1 MNDLPTCVDDFLSA
15 NDFST
20 HTVKAIKADLR
31 KFVNWFVNANGEH
44 FDITRITVRDVADF
58 RQHLAHVRRQS
69 VATVNRA
76 LVSIRRFLRY
86 LVQSGALSANPAES
100 VKELRRMP
108 ILPKGLS
115 TSEVRKIL
123 REIELRQDHKAGA
136 CIGLMLYAG
145 IRASEVVGLEL
156 NDVTVAP
163 RSGQVVCRQGKGNK
177 QRTVP
182 LSVEARRVV
191 QAYLETRPPAD
202 TQAVFVGER
211 GALTYS
217 GLRAI
222 CSKYSAI
229 TGVAFTA
236 HKLRHTFAHRY
247 LEQTNND
254 LVGLAQLL
262 GHESLNTTSIYT
274 RRGQDEL
281 QSRIIDLRYE

>member
-15 NDFST
+15 NDFSR

-31 KFVNWFVNANGEH
+31 KFINWFVNANGEQ
-44 FDITRITVRDVADF
+44 FDVTRVTVRDVADF
-58 RQHLAHVRRQS
+58 REHMARVRRQS

-76 LVSIRRFLRY
+76 LVSIRRFLGH
-86 LVQSGALSANPAES
+86 LVQSGAISANAAQA

-115 TSEVRKIL
+115 TSQVRKIL

-136 CIGLMLYAG
+136 CIGLMLHAG
-145 IRASEVVGLEL
+145 LRASEVVGLEL
-156 NDVTVAP
+156 DDVTVAP
-163 RSGQVVCRQGKGNK
+163 RSGQVVCRHGKGNK

-182 LSVEARRVV
+182 LSIEARRVV
-191 QAYLETRPPAD
+191 QTYLETRPPID
-202 TQAVFVGER
+202 CQAVFIGER

-222 CSKYSAI
+222 CSKYAAI

-236 HKLRHTFAHRY
+236 HKLRHSFAHRF
-247 LEQTNND
+247 LNQTNND
-254 LVGLAQLL
+254 LVGLAQIL

-274 RRGQDEL
+274 RRDDAEL
-281 QSRIIDLRYE
+281 QASIDGLRYE

>member
-1 MNDLPTCVDDFLSA
+1 MNDLPACVNDFLSA
-15 NDFST
+15 NDFSH

-31 KFVNWFVNANGEH
+31 KFINWFVNANGER

-58 RQHLAHVRRQS
+58 REHMARVRRQS

-76 LVSIRRFLRY
+76 LVTVRRFLRH
-86 LVQSGALSANPAES
+86 LVQSGAVSANPAEA

-108 ILPKGLS
+108 ILPNGLS

-136 CIGLMLYAG
+136 CIGLMLHAG
-145 IRASEVVGLEL
+145 LRASEVVGLEL
-156 NDVTVAP
+156 DDVTVAP
-163 RSGQVVCRQGKGNK
+163 RSGQIVCRHGKGNK
-177 QRTVP
+177 QRIVP

-191 QAYLETRPPAD
+191 QAYLETRPAVEC
-202 TQAVFVGER
+202 QAVFIGER

-236 HKLRHTFAHRY
+236 HKLRHSFAHRF
-247 LEQTNND
+247 LSQTSND
-254 LVGLAQLL
+254 LVALAQIL
-262 GHESLNTTSIYT
+262 GHESLNTTARYT
-274 RRGQDEL
+274 KRSEA
-281 QSRIIDLRYE
+281 DLAEASESLSY